1 MKDERSLNIDIARIF
16 AILGVTYYHIWKRMH
31 RPENIVGIFNLDGFA
46 RWGVIGVVIM
56 FVISGYCM
64 VGSYN
69 RLQGLS
75 TGKRLKSFYIS
86 RFLRIAPAYYISI
99 LICCIFMA
107 NNLKPQPYELKD
119 VIAHLLFIHAL
130 SMETVATIKGFYWYI
145 SVQMIF
151 YMLVPLIFFICKKAV
166 QWLHLSDT
174 AKKCYS
180 VLAVIFLLPLIWLP
194 MFGEMEYI
202 AMLPCFLVGMLAAYL
217 KDVKVPKSI
226 GILCFL
232 VGVGMI
238 FLKST
243 YFIPYDIYKCTAGIA
258 IAVGF
263 LWMPKINVK
272 NSLRTIIITL
282 STASYSIYLYQ
293 FVFFAFIG
301 KKRGGF
307 VMTLFVIFTVAVGLL
322 MYLCVEYPLSNLL
335 FKSKKKPAS
344 E

>member
-1 MKDERSLNIDIARIF
+1 MKEERSLNIDIARIF
-16 AILGVTYYHIWKRMH
+16 AILGVTYYHIWKRMR

-64 VGSYN
+64 VGYYK
-69 RLQGLS
+69 RLEGLS

-107 NNLKPQPYELKD
+107 NNLKPQPYDLWD
-119 VIAHLLFIHAL
+119 VITHLLFIHAF

-166 QWLHLSDT
+166 QWLHLSDI
-174 AKKCYS
+174 AKKWFS
-180 VLAVIFLLPLIWLP
+180 VLAVILLLPLIWNPL
-194 MFGEMEYI
+194 FAEMEYI
-202 AMLPCFLVGMLAAYL
+202 AMLPCFLVGMVAAYL
-217 KDVKVPKSI
+217 KDIKIPKFI

-232 VGVGMI
+232 GGLGMML
-238 FLKST
+238 LKST
-243 YFIPYDIYKCTAGIA
+243 YFIPYDVYKCAAGIA

-263 LWMPKINVK
+263 LWMPKINAK

-293 FVFFAFIG
+293 FAFFAFIP
-301 KKRGGF
+301 KKRGEF
-307 VMTLFVIFTVAVGLL
+307 VMTLFVIFTVAVGVL

-335 FKSKKKPAS
+335 CKNKKKTAS
-344 E
+344 D

>member
-1 MKDERSLNIDIARIF
+1 MKEERSLNIDLARIF
-16 AILGVTYYHIWKRMH
+16 AILGVTYYHIWKRMR

-46 RWGVIGVVIM
+46 KWGVIGVVIM
-56 FVISGYCM
+56 FVISGFCM
-64 VGSYN
+64 VGCYK
-69 RLQGLS
+69 RLENLP
-75 TGKRLKSFYIS
+75 TGKRLKSFYIG

-107 NNLKPQPYELKD
+107 NNLKPQPYDLKD
-119 VIAHLLFIHAL
+119 IITHLLFIHAL
-130 SMETVATIKGFYWYI
+130 SMETVTTIKGFYWYI
-145 SVQMIF
+145 SVQMLF

-174 AKKCYS
+174 AKKWFS
-180 VLAVIFLLPLIWLP
+180 VFACIFLFPLTWLP
-194 MFGEMEYI
+194 VFAEKEYI

-217 KDVKVPKSI
+217 KEIKIPKFI

-232 VGVGMI
+232 GGLGMM

-243 YFIPYDIYKCTAGIA
+243 YFIPYDVYKCTAGIA
-258 IAVGF
+258 IAVGL
-263 LWMPKINVK
+263 LWMPKINAR

-293 FVFFAFIG
+293 FALFPFIP
-301 KKRGGF
+301 KKRGEF

-322 MYLCVEYPLSNLL
+322 MYLCVEYPISNLL
-335 FKSKKKPAS
+335 CKNKKNPAS